1 MKSFLKYTLATI
13 FGVFISFIFIGV
25 LLFFTVLGLINS
37 GTEGKVNVKSN
48 SVLEL
53 NLDYEIQERGS
64 QAFLSLLNPEMGESF
79 LGLDNLLEI
88 INRAKNDPKIKGIYL
103 KTNLNNS
110 GYATLSEVRNALKD
124 FKSKGKFIYA
134 MAPYYDE
141 KNYYLASIADSV
153 FIEKTG
159 NILLNGLSANVMF
172 YKGAFEKL
180 GIEMQYVKVGAYKGA
195 IESFT
200 REELSP
206 ENREQ
211 ISLYIHQLYHNLIAE
226 IGESRQVD
234 THQLRMAIDQFT
246 IQSPKD
252 AFNFGLIDG
261 LTYQDDVHNK
271 IRKAIGIKDTKNKH
285 YIKASSYLNSGES
298 EKNTSSDKIAVV
310 YAVGEIVDG
319 QGNNNSIGS
328 TSLAKVIIKAREDK
342 DIKAIVLRV
351 NSPGGSA
358 LASDIITREIA
369 LCKGKKPIIVSMGD
383 VAASGGYY
391 ISCLADTILA
401 SSNSLTGSIGVFGL
415 FPNMQKLFNEKL
427 GLTIESVKTGQYSDF
442 GRVDKPLSD
451 GERMYLQQMVNRIYD
466 DFTTIVEKGR
476 GIDSAELEKYAQGHV
491 WIAKHAMERGLVDR
505 IGGIN
510 DAIKM
515 AAKMANLKTY
525 KMVSFP
531 QIEDPITQLF
541 NQGGNEIINKKIAQ
555 DLGIFHHYY
564 QSLLSGIQ
572 SQGFQTRL
580 PYELFIH

>member
-13 FGVFISFIFIGV
+13 FGVFISFILIGV
-25 LLFFTVLGLINS
+25 LLFFTFLGLINS
-37 GTEGKVNVKSN
+37 STKKTVSIKSN

-64 QAFLSLLNPEMGESF
+64 QAFLSLLNPEIGESY
-79 LGLDNLLEI
+79 LGLDNLLEL
-88 INRAKNDPKIKGIYL
+88 INKAKQDPKIKGIYL

-141 KNYYLASIADSV
+141 KNYYLASVADSV

-159 NILLNGLSANVMF
+159 NILLNGLSANIMF
-172 YKGAFEKL
+172 YKGAFDKL
-180 GIEMQYVKVGAYKGA
+180 GIDMQYVKVGSYKGA
-195 IESFT
+195 VEAFT
-200 REELSP
+200 RQDLSN

-211 ISLYIHQLYHNLIAE
+211 ISSYLNQLYYNIITD
-226 IGESRQVD
+226 IGESRQID
-234 THQLRMAIDQFT
+234 TQLLRKAIDDFT
-246 IQSPKD
+246 IQSPSD
-252 AFNFGLIDG
+252 ALKFGLIDG
-261 LTYQDDVHNK
+261 LTYQDDLLQK
-271 IRKAIGIKDTKNKH
+271 IKKATGSKDKKYKNLV
-285 YIKASSYLNSGES
+285 KASSYYNNIEEETNS
-298 EKNTSSDKIAVV
+298 NNDKIAVV

-319 QGNNNSIGS
+319 QGNNNTVGS
-328 TSLAKVIIKAREDK
+328 SSLAKAILKAREDNN
-342 DIKAIVLRV
+342 IKAIVLRV

-369 LCKGKKPIIVSMGD
+369 LCKGVKPIVVSMGD

-391 ISCLADTILA
+391 ISCLADSILA
-401 SSNSLTGSIGVFGL
+401 CSNSLTGSIGVFGL
-415 FPNMQKLFNEKL
+415 FPNMQKLFNDKL
-427 GLTIESVKTGQYSDF
+427 GLTFESVKTGKYSDF
-442 GRVDKPLSD
+442 GRLDKPLSD
-451 GERMYLQQMVNRIYD
+451 GERMYLQQMVNRIYN
-466 DFTTIVEKGR
+466 DFTTTVEKGR
-476 GIDSAELEKYAQGHV
+476 NIDSSDLEKHAQGRV

-510 DAIKM
+510 EAVNM
-515 AAKMANLKTY
+515 AAQLAKLKSFKT
-525 KMVSFP
+525 VSFP
-531 QIEDPITQLF
+531 QIEDPFTQLF
-541 NQGGNEIINKKIAQ
+541 NQSGNEILNKKISQ
-555 DLGIFHHYY
+555 DLGIFYQYY